1 MTAANDNQR
10 FSWLSTWNFYLFI
23 VLQARLWLVWPMRLI
38 SSGII
43 WSLASGARGRK
54 WGMRIR
60 CSLTVPLN
68 LPSAVEFIQFIS
80 HVRASVP
87 QLQHSYKLPNCTRLT
102 MKKELVLFLL
112 LSALV
117 VTVYPRPA
125 QVLTNPQMVA
135 AEGERN
141 TVGRE
146 WMTGQ
151 RANGQSCCPLALCRL
166 SLCPPAVQCC

>member
-1 MTAANDNQR
+1 M
-10 FSWLSTWNFYLFI
+10 
-23 VLQARLWLVWPMRLI
+23 
-38 SSGII
+38 
-43 WSLASGARGRK
+43 
-54 WGMRIR
+54 
-60 CSLTVPLN
+60 VPLN
-68 LPSAVEFIQFIS
+68 LSSAVELPYNTVIS
-80 HVRASVP
+80 YRSV
-87 QLQHSYKLPNCTRLT
+87 HCLT

-125 QVLTNPQMVA
+125 QVLTNPQMVG

-166 SLCPPAVQCC
+166 SLCPPVQCC